1 MRKEMLG
8 FVLADLNELEKLME
22 DPNMTA
28 NERQTAEEFIV
39 LLKQR
44 VVNIQNELANNT
56 TNESE

>member
-1 MRKEMLG
+1 MLG